1 MKMKKHLF
9 SALLGLQ
16 CIALPCCAA
25 NSGFN
30 IRDYGAVGDGITLDT
45 IAIQKALDAAAV
57 SGGQVYLP
65 SGRYLS
71 GTIQLR
77 SGVTF
82 YLEAGARLI
91 GTTNLNEYR
100 TPQSRQGK
108 WQRALIIADNAD
120 DFQVMG
126 QGTIDGNKVFDPTGE
141 EHKRGPHAFNMVN
154 CRKFTLRDFS
164 IVDHANYAIF
174 FQECD
179 NVEIRNVKISN
190 GWDGVHFRGQPG
202 HWCHNVNIIGC
213 HFYTGDDCIAG
224 DYWDRTVISD
234 CIINSVCN
242 GIRLIGPATHL
253 IINNCLFYGPSTQP
267 REQGRRN
274 MLSGILL
281 QPGAWSKTQGVVD
294 DVFLADNTMH
304 NVASPVTIWNNLG
317 NTIGHIT
324 VSGLDASGIDKAA
337 FSAESWTEAPITN
350 LVLQNIHAEFNG
362 GGEASQAQQAVKKP
376 GFDVR
381 SLPAWG
387 LYARNVHE
395 LTIED
400 VRMSFATD
408 DFRPVVVADGV
419 EKLRIENFRYPSLPG
434 VPISIF
440 TTNVSQFIMNGT
452 NVHQ

>member
-25 NSGFN
+25 NSDFN

-174 FQECD
+174 FQ
-179 NVEIRNVKISN
+179 
-190 GWDGVHFRGQPG
+190 
-202 HWCHNVNIIGC
+202 
-213 HFYTGDDCIAG
+213 
-224 DYWDRTVISD
+224 
-234 CIINSVCN
+234 
-242 GIRLIGPATHL
+242 
-253 IINNCLFYGPSTQP
+253 
-267 REQGRRN
+267 
-274 MLSGILL
+274 
-281 QPGAWSKTQGVVD
+281 
-294 DVFLADNTMH
+294 
-304 NVASPVTIWNNLG
+304 
-317 NTIGHIT
+317 
-324 VSGLDASGIDKAA
+324 
-337 FSAESWTEAPITN
+337 
-350 LVLQNIHAEFNG
+350 
-362 GGEASQAQQAVKKP
+362 
-376 GFDVR
+376 
-381 SLPAWG
+381 
-387 LYARNVHE
+387 
-395 LTIED
+395 
-400 VRMSFATD
+400 
-408 DFRPVVVADGV
+408 
-419 EKLRIENFRYPSLPG
+419 
-434 VPISIF
+434 
-440 TTNVSQFIMNGT
+440 
-452 NVHQ
+452 

>member
-1 MKMKKHLF
+1 MKAYLF
-9 SALLGLQ
+9 LALLGLQ
-16 CIALPCCAA
+16 CIGLPCCAA
-25 NSGFN
+25 NSDFN
-30 IRDYGAVGDGITLDT
+30 IRDYGAAGDGVTLDT

-57 SGGQVYLP
+57 NGGEVYFP

-77 SGVTF
+77 SGVTLF
-82 YLEAGARLI
+82 LEAGARLI

-100 TPQSRQGK
+100 TPPSRPVK
-108 WQRALIIADNAD
+108 WQRALIIAENAK

-141 EHKRGPHAFNMVN
+141 EHRRGPHTFNLIN
-154 CRKFTLRDFS
+154 CRDFTLRDFS

-174 FQECD
+174 FQACD

-190 GWDGVHFRGQPG
+190 GWDGVHFRGQPE

-213 HFYTGDDCIAG
+213 QFYTGDDCIAG

-234 CIINSVCN
+234 CIINSACN

-253 IINNCLFYGPSTQP
+253 IVQDCLFYGPGVQR
-267 REQGRRN
+267 REDNRRN
-274 MLSGILL
+274 MLAGILL

-304 NVASPVTIWNNLG
+304 NVASPVIIWNNFG

-324 VSGLDASGIDKAA
+324 VSGLDANGVDIAA

-350 LVLQNIHAEFNG
+350 LVLRNIHAEFTG
-362 GGEASQAQQAVKKP
+362 GSEASQAQQAVKKP
-376 GFDVR
+376 SFDVR
-381 SLPAWG
+381 PLPAWG
-387 LYARNVHE
+387 LYAKNVQQ
-395 LTIED
+395 LTLED
-400 VRMSFATD
+400 VRLSLATD
-408 DFRPVVVADGV
+408 DLRPVVIADGV
-419 EKLRIENFRYPSLPG
+419 EKLRIDDFKYPALPG
-434 VPISIF
+434 VPIAIF
-440 TTNVSQFIMNGT
+440 TTNVNQFIMNGT
-452 NVHQ
+452 NVNR

>member
-1 MKMKKHLF
+1 
-9 SALLGLQ
+9 
-16 CIALPCCAA
+16 
-25 NSGFN
+25 
-30 IRDYGAVGDGITLDT
+30 
-45 IAIQKALDAAAV
+45 
-57 SGGQVYLP
+57 
-65 SGRYLS
+65 
-71 GTIQLR
+71 
-77 SGVTF
+77 
-82 YLEAGARLI
+82 
-91 GTTNLNEYR
+91 
-100 TPQSRQGK
+100 
-108 WQRALIIADNAD
+108 
-120 DFQVMG
+120 MG

>member
-25 NSGFN
+25 NSDFN